1 MASPGWVLVFD
12 LDETLSA
19 VNDSEWASKGTPF
32 KKAILNRKAID
43 ILKRAI
49 ALRRRSQVA
58 AILLLTNNDSDEY
71 IDGIVKRLEAACG
84 CGSGSS
90 GKPLFDLKAKR
101 NDTVTPRTPDPING
115 ADYPL
120 KDVITVK
127 RMMERLGKST
137 EDLASR
143 IFFFDDIPN
152 HVMSKEVRPE
162 QYIVMKWVQKVNG
175 KIVSVNDQTNYTSVY
190 EAIGYPSVRRA
201 GTPYRF
207 LGNAGRGVTKKKYRA
222 ASRSRD
228 LNRRRERER
237 KNRG

>member
-19 VNDSEWASKGTPF
+19 VNDSEWIGKLPPF
-32 KKAILNRKAID
+32 KKAILNRKAIE

-49 ALRRRSQVA
+49 ALRRHGQVA

-101 NDTVTPRTPDPING
+101 NDTVTPRTPDPVNG
-115 ADYPL
+115 AGYPL
-120 KDVITVK
+120 KDVVTVE
-127 RMMERLGKST
+127 RMMTRLGKST
-137 EDLASR
+137 DQLASR

-152 HVMSKEVRPE
+152 HVMSKEVQPS
-162 QYIVMKWVQKVNG
+162 QYIVMKWVQKVDG
-175 KIVSVNDQTNYTSVY
+175 KIVSVHDQTNYTPVY
-190 EAIGYPSVRRA
+190 EALGYPTVQKRS
-201 GTPYRF
+201 GTPYPR
-207 LGNAGRGVTKKKYRA
+207 RGVTKKKHRA

-228 LNRRRERER
+228 LKRRRERDR
-237 KNRG
+237 KYKN